1 MATDRYTIRPDDPLS
16 ARVEIAWTVRLARGD
31 WRVETRTRTVLTA
44 TKGTFELDA
53 TLEAFEGD
61 QSVHT
66 ERWERSIPRDL
77 V

>member
-1 MATDRYTIRPDDPLS
+1 
-16 ARVEIAWTVRLARGD
+16 
-31 WRVETRTRTVLTA
+31 VLTA

>member
-1 MATDRYTIRPDDPLS
+1 M
-16 ARVEIAWTVRLARGD
+16 
-31 WRVETRTRTVLTA
+31 LTA
-44 TKGTFELDA
+44 TKSTFELDA

-61 QSVHT
+61 DPVHS